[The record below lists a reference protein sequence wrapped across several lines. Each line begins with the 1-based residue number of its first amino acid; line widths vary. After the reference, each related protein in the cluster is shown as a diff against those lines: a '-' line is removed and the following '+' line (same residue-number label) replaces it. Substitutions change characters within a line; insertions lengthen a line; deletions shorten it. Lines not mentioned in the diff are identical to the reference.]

1 MSLISCATINLNFI
15 FEKELLKGFNQY
27 TGKGKGKDQPRTIH
41 EGPEG
46 E

>member
-1 MSLISCATINLNFI
+1 VLNSNASYSSYVNDTTAKSLGG
-15 FEKELLKGFNQY
+15 KV
-27 TGKGKGKDQPRTIH
+27 KGKGKDQPRTRH